1 MPNLD
6 PLVLPEVHRVLIL
19 LLLVVIVRHKH
30 HIIIADS
37 EEIIL
42 ALGEDLLRI
51 CSDKFPA
58 GLFEVGAEV
67 VALVFMLGGLLLL
80 KLMMLEVV
88 MNVGVRIGVF
98 LFLRR
103 GISDFLFFSL
113 LSAHLGLGHSVLS
126 QGAINALY
134 NLDLICELDPIVA
147 ALDPRGLWLG
157 NIDIIRT
164 CATINAEF
172 LHKHGFLDVW
182 DHIGRLYK
190 RKGERGP
197 SEEESRC
204 LGDVQFYLR
213 EV

>member
-1 MPNLD
+1 M
-6 PLVLPEVHRVLIL
+6 
-19 LLLVVIVRHKH
+19 LVVFVRHKH
-30 HIIIADS
+30 DIIIADT

-42 ALGEDLLRI
+42 ALGEDLLRV

-67 VALVFMLGGLLLL
+67 VALVLMLGGLLLL

-88 MNVGVRIGVF
+88 VDVGVGIGLF
-98 LFLRR
+98 LLLRR
-103 GISDFLFFSL
+103 GVSHFLFFSL
-113 LSAHLGLGHSVLS
+113 LSAHLGLGHSILS

-134 NLDLICELDPIVA
+134 NLDLICEFDPIVTP
-147 ALDPRGLWLG
+147 LNPGGLWLRYI
-157 NIDIIRT
+157 NVIRT
-164 CATINAEF
+164 CAAINAEF
-172 LHKHGFLDVW
+172 LHKYGFLDVW
-182 DHIGRLYK
+182 DHIWRLYK
-190 RKGERGP
+190 REGERGP